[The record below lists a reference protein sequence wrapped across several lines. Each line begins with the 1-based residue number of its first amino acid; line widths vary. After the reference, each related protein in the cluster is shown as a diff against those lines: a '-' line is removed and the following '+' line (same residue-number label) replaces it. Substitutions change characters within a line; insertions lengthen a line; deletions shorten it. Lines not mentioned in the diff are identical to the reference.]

1 MATAVTPS
9 VESKAPNAGLQ
20 LLIASAIG
28 AAFVLAG
35 IVVAAYVVPMLWA
48 GSTTMGTPIFRLVS
62 QFVAAGAIIAVGAV
76 LAGAN
81 PPRGYRGGVF
91 LVTAAVI
98 TLFFVVRAVGTN
110 TEGTD
115 YGLPVTLV
123 TLGVLVGA
131 AFKLLTS
138 PRAERWMLALEEQG
152 WFHLYNYK
160 KTQGLKL
167 RRYTLLGLLIIFGS
181 GVYTYAISSRS
192 IVGSGDWSLSIPFW
206 GKSFVFLTEVQ
217 YAVPVILAVLTAWF
231 AWRVVNVPNFA
242 DFLIATEAEMN
253 KVSWSTRKRLTQDT
267 IVVLVTVA
275 LLTMFLLVVDLFWGW
290 LLSRELVGVLP
301 PKSKTPA
308 GVVAD
313 PLAGKDIDW

>member
-9 VESKAPNAGLQ
+9 VEFKAPNTVLQ

-98 TLFFVVRAVGTN
+98 TLFFVVRAVGLN

-123 TLGVLVGA
+123 TLGVLLGA

-138 PRAERWMLALEEQG
+138 PRAERWMFALEEQG
-152 WFHLYNYK
+152 WFHVYNYK

-167 RRYTLLGLLIIFGS
+167 RRYTLLGLLIILWS
-181 GVYTYAISSRS
+181 GVYTLVSHSTL
-192 IVGSGDWSLSIPFW
+192 GTGDWSLSIPFLN
-206 GKSFVFLTEVQ
+206 KSFVVITEIQ
-217 YAVPVILAVLTAWF
+217 SAVPVLLAVLAGWF
-231 AWRVVNVPNFA
+231 AWRAVNVPNFA

-275 LLTMFLLVVDLFWGW
+275 LLTAFLLVVDLFWGW